1 MAVKK
6 LSQRV
11 DDAFD
16 DAGAQRFA
24 DKYLD
29 SVLESYQS
37 AADGLRR
44 TVILVAVLVLA
55 FFLLEHAKSG
65 AFEIGPLHLSNVAAV
80 LTLIPAILSLQY
92 IELAA
97 LATAGMRLEK
107 LRDALFARLYPS
119 IARESLDKML
129 GPVRL
134 QAWGEVGWREV
145 RTTEESRITR
155 TLDVLDAVAF
165 STIFLGALAFTV
177 YAFGHLFHD
186 PKASTVT
193 VAISLGF
200 TVVNMVRAAL
210 LLWDEAQATG

>member
-1 MAVKK
+1 MPREHVFCGVKK

-119 IARESLDKML
+119 IARESLDNLLRRASVYRLCVRAPFSRPQGEYCDRCDKPRL
-129 GPVRL
+129 HRREHGEGGPAVVGRGPSDWL
-134 QAWGEVGWREV
+134 TVEVG
-145 RTTEESRITR
+145 
-155 TLDVLDAVAF
+155 VL
-165 STIFLGALAFTV
+165 
-177 YAFGHLFHD
+177 
-186 PKASTVT
+186 
-193 VAISLGF
+193 
-200 TVVNMVRAAL
+200 
-210 LLWDEAQATG
+210 